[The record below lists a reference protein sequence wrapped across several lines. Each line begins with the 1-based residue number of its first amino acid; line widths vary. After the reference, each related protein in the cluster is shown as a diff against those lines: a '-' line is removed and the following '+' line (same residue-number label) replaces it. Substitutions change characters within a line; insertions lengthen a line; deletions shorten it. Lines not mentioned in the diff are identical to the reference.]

1 MNIYL
6 FIVLVIP
13 MYSFT
18 ITAKVSGKKFKG
30 QESQKS
36 ITSSKTREI
45 SPAKCKILTRTVR
58 TDLSKSRPVDKLTV
72 KILLKYCMTE
82 TRLKLLSPLSSKA
95 KKDSLR
101 W

>member
-1 MNIYL
+1 MNVCV
-6 FIVLVIP
+6 FIVLIVPIFG
-13 MYSFT
+13 FT
-18 ITAKVSGKKFKG
+18 ITAKVPGQIKKINGFQRSTLDPVK
-30 QESQKS
+30 
-36 ITSSKTREI
+36 I
-45 SPAKCKILTRTVR
+45 SPAQCKILTRAVR
-58 TDLSKSRPVDKLTV
+58 ADLSKSRPVDKLTV